1 MNTSGWNDSKGVTK
15 AMKLLKNFLHQYLEL
30 PQKSPKI
37 VCLGGGTGLPNLL
50 AGLKFYSTNLT
61 AIVTMSDEG
70 GSSGRLRRILGVPPV
85 GDIRNCLVALSTSE
99 EILSKLLNYRFAGN
113 RYGADAELGGHS
125 LGNLILA
132 ALADIT
138 GNFNKGLTELAQ
150 ILAIQGKVL
159 PSTEANARIWA
170 VTSDGKRVFGEENID
185 LGKYDGKREIK
196 RLGLIPSNAPGFPPA
211 VAALKAADMI
221 CAGPGDL
228 YTSIMPNLLIS
239 DIFKAISSSRAAKV
253 FIVNIANKPFET
265 PKYSASDYL
274 TAVKNHCGKNVFSHV
289 IVNTNPAAKIPA
301 KLKYTYVAVD
311 FKKLRQEFGV
321 KIIADNFQDKENLL
335 HHDGTKL
342 AKAVI
347 SLLS

>member
-1 MNTSGWNDSKGVTK
+1 MVARLVPS
-15 AMKLLKNFLHQYLEL
+15 MQFLKNFIHSYFEL
-30 PQKSPKI
+30 PIKTPKV

-50 AGLKFYSTNLT
+50 AGLKLHSNNIT
-61 AIVTMSDEG
+61 AIVTMCDEG

-85 GDIRNCLVALSTSE
+85 GDIRNCLAALAESE
-99 EILSKLLNYRFAGN
+99 EIFSKLLNYRFAGN
-113 RYGADAELGGHS
+113 RYGKDSELGGHA

-170 VTSDGKRVFGEENID
+170 QTSAGKKVFGEENID
-185 LGKYDGKREIK
+185 LGKYNGKRTIK
-196 RLGLIPSNAPGFPPA
+196 RLGLIPADAAGFPPA
-211 VAALKAADMI
+211 VAALETADII

-239 DIFKAISSSRAAKV
+239 DIVSAIKKSPARKI
-253 FIVNIANKPFET
+253 FIINIANKPFET
-265 PKYSASDYL
+265 PKYLASDYL
-274 TAVKNHCGKNVFSHV
+274 RAVGKHCGKNLFDTV
-289 IVNTNPAAKIPA
+289 IVNTNFAAKIPE
-301 KLKYTYVAVD
+301 KLKYTYVQVD
-311 FKKLRQEFGV
+311 FDKLRKEFGV
-321 KIIADNFQDKENLL
+321 KIIGGDYSSRENLL
-335 HHDGTKL
+335 HHDSQKL

-347 SLLS
+347 SLI